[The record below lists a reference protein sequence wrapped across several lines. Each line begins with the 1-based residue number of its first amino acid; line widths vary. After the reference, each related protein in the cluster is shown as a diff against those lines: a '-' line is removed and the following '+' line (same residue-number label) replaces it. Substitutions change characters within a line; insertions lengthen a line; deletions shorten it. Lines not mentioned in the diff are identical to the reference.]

1 VIQLGL
7 AEAEER
13 GPRRQLGEQC
23 GRESA
28 HFLYIYGINS
38 QKRRGRM
45 LTDLILGLV
54 VVIVGASTF
63 SLGYLWRDRKFRQ
76 RMKQAGESAD
86 RLLDDA
92 KNRQRELLL
101 EARDEALKIKTAA
114 EVEIRDRR
122 AELHRQERR
131 LQQKEEML
139 DRRLESLDRRERTL
153 AEKERQAD
161 ELRAQLDELRKG
173 RLRELERVAQLSQDE
188 GRDILLREIE
198 QEVRSDAARRVREIE
213 QETREEADRK
223 ARSIITLAIQR
234 CAADQVAEVVQ
245 AVVALPNEEMKGRII
260 GREGRNIRAL
270 EAATGV
276 DVIIDDT
283 PDTVSL
289 SGFDPIRREVARIAL
304 QKLIADGR
312 IHPARIEE
320 VVAKARQEVET
331 IIRDEGEQAS
341 LRAGIHGLHPE
352 LIKVLG
358 RLKFRT
364 SYGQNVLNHSVEV
377 AHLSSA
383 IAAELGLD
391 VNVARA
397 AGLLHDI
404 GKALSH
410 EVEGPHALVGAEL
423 VKRYG
428 KSPKIV
434 AAVGNH
440 HGELDEP
447 QSIEAIIVQ
456 AADAIS
462 GARPGARR
470 ETVENYVKRLEAL
483 ETVANSFSGVERSF
497 AIQAGRE
504 VRIIVKPDE
513 IDDLAAVRLAR
524 DIVKRIE
531 ESLEYPGQ
539 IKVTVLRETR
549 AVDYAR

>member
-1 VIQLGL
+1 
-7 AEAEER
+7 
-13 GPRRQLGEQC
+13 
-23 GRESA
+23 
-28 HFLYIYGINS
+28 
-38 QKRRGRM
+38 M
-45 LTDLILGLV
+45 LQVAVLV
-54 VVIVGASTF
+54 VVAIIFLAAGSF
-63 SLGYLWRDRKFRQ
+63 LGIWWRSRQFRQ
-76 RMKQAGESAD
+76 KMKVAGESASRIRD
-86 RLLDDA
+86 EA
-92 KNRQRELLL
+92 ETQKRELLL
-101 EARDEALKIKTAA
+101 EARDEAIKIKTAA
-114 EVEIRDRR
+114 ELELRDRR
-122 AELHRQERR
+122 SELHRQERR

-139 DRRLESLDRRERTL
+139 DRRLETLDRRERTVGD
-153 AEKERQAD
+153 KERQAE
-161 ELRAQLDELRKG
+161 ELREQLDELRKN
-173 RLRELERVAQLSQDE
+173 RLRELERVAQLSVE
-188 GRDILLREIE
+188 EARDFLLREVE
-198 QEVRSDAARRVREIE
+198 QEVRSDAARRVREVE
-213 QETREEADRK
+213 QEAREEAERR
-223 ARSIITLAIQR
+223 ARAIVSLAIQK
-234 CAADQVAEVVQ
+234 CAADQAGEMAVSVVT
-245 AVVALPNEEMKGRII
+245 LPNEEMKGRII

-283 PDTVSL
+283 PDTVTL

-304 QKLIADGR
+304 TKLIADGR

-320 VVAKARQEVET
+320 VVAKARQEVEQ
-331 IIRDEGEQAS
+331 IIREEGEQAAIK
-341 LRAGIHGLHPE
+341 AGIHGLHPE

-358 RLKFRT
+358 RLRFRT
-364 SYGQNVLNHSVEV
+364 SYGQNVLNHSIEV
-377 AHLSSA
+377 AHLS
-383 IAAELGLD
+383 AALASELGAD

-410 EVEGPHALVGAEL
+410 EVEGPHALIGADL

-434 AAVGNH
+434 AAIGNH

-447 QSIEAIIVQ
+447 QSLEAIIVQ
-456 AADAIS
+456 SADAIS

-483 ETVANSFSGVERSF
+483 ESVANSFSGVERSF

-513 IDDLAAVRLAR
+513 IDDLASVRLAR

-531 ESLEYPGQ
+531 ETLEYPGQ

-549 AVDYAR
+549 AVDFAR

>member
-1 VIQLGL
+1 MLNDIITAAIVI
-7 AEAEER
+7 
-13 GPRRQLGEQC
+13 
-23 GRESA
+23 
-28 HFLYIYGINS
+28 
-38 QKRRGRM
+38 
-45 LTDLILGLV
+45 
-54 VVIVGASTF
+54 IVGASTF
-63 SLGYLWRDRKFRQ
+63 FLGYLLRDRQQRQ
-76 RMKQAGESAD
+76 KMKLAGETAD
-86 RLLDDA
+86 RVLDEA
-92 KNRQRELLL
+92 KSRQRELLL
-101 EARDEALKIKTAA
+101 EARDEALKLKTSA
-114 EVEIRDRR
+114 ETELRDRR

-131 LQQKEEML
+131 LQQKEELL
-139 DRRLESLDRRERTL
+139 DRRLETLDRRERGV
-153 AEKERQAD
+153 ADKERQAD
-161 ELRAQLDELRKG
+161 EVRAHVEELKKDRA
-173 RLRELERVAQLSQDE
+173 RELERVAQLTTE
-188 GRDILLREIE
+188 EARDFLLREIE

-213 QETREEADRK
+213 QETREEAEKK
-223 ARSIITLAIQR
+223 ARAIVTLAIQR
-234 CAADQVAEVVQ
+234 CAADQVSEVTQ
-245 AVVALPNEEMKGRII
+245 SVVTLPNEELKGRII

-283 PDTVSL
+283 PDTVTL
-289 SGFDPIRREVARIAL
+289 SGFDPIRREVARLSL

-320 VVAKARQEVET
+320 VVAKSRQEVEG
-331 IIRDEGEQAS
+331 IIREEGEQAA
-341 LRAGIHGLHPE
+341 LKAGIHGLHAE

-364 SYGQNVLNHSVEV
+364 SYGQNVLNHSIEV
-377 AHLSSA
+377 AHLSA
-383 IAAELGLD
+383 ALAAELGLD

-410 EVEGPHALVGAEL
+410 EVEGPHALVGMEL
-423 VKRYG
+423 VKRWG

-434 AAVGNH
+434 SAVGNH
-440 HGELDEP
+440 HGEMDEP

-456 AADAIS
+456 SADAIS

-504 VRIIVKPDE
+504 VRIIVKPEE
-513 IDDLAAVRLAR
+513 IDDLSAVRLAR

-531 ESLEYPGQ
+531 ETLEYPGQ

-549 AVDYAR
+549 AVEYAR

>member
-1 VIQLGL
+1 
-7 AEAEER
+7 
-13 GPRRQLGEQC
+13 
-23 GRESA
+23 
-28 HFLYIYGINS
+28 
-38 QKRRGRM
+38 M
-45 LTDLILGLV
+45 LTDLLIAFFAVIL
-54 VVIVGASTF
+54 GASTF
-63 SLGYLWRDRKFRQ
+63 SLGYLVRERKFRQ
-76 RMKQAGESAD
+76 KMRAAGETAE
-86 RLLDDA
+86 RLLEDA
-92 KNRQRELLL
+92 KSRQRELLL
-101 EARDEALKIKTAA
+101 EARDEALKMKTAA
-114 EVEIRDRR
+114 ESEIRDRR

-139 DRRLESLDRRERTL
+139 DRRLETLDRRERGVT
-153 AEKERQAD
+153 EKERQA
-161 ELRAQLDELRKG
+161 EEIRQQLEEHKKARI
-173 RLRELERVAQLSQDE
+173 RELERVAQLSTE
-188 GRDILLREIE
+188 EARDFLLREIE

-213 QETREEADRK
+213 AEAREEADRK
-223 ARSIITLAIQR
+223 ARSVVTLAIQR
-234 CAADQVAEVVQ
+234 CAADQVADVTVSVVP
-245 AVVALPNEEMKGRII
+245 LPNEEMKGRII

-270 EAATGV
+270 EASTGV

-283 PDTVSL
+283 PDTVTL

-304 QKLIADGR
+304 TKLVADGR

-320 VVAKARQEVET
+320 VVVKARQEVDT
-331 IIRDEGEQAS
+331 IIKEEGEQAAIK
-341 LRAGIHGLHPE
+341 AGIHGLHPE
-352 LIKVLG
+352 LVKVLG

-364 SYGQNVLNHSVEV
+364 SYGQNVLYHSIEV
-377 AHLSSA
+377 AHLSA
-383 IAAELGLD
+383 AVAAEIGAD

-410 EVEGPHALVGAEL
+410 EVEGPHALVGADL

-434 AAVGNH
+434 AAVANH

-470 ETVENYVKRLEAL
+470 ETVENYVRRLEAL

-513 IDDLAAVRLAR
+513 IDDLSAVRLAR

-531 ESLEYPGQ
+531 ETLEYPGQ

-549 AVDYAR
+549 AVDFAR

>member
-1 VIQLGL
+1 MLIEL
-7 AEAEER
+7 AIA
-13 GPRRQLGEQC
+13 
-23 GRESA
+23 
-28 HFLYIYGINS
+28 
-38 QKRRGRM
+38 
-45 LTDLILGLV
+45 
-54 VVIVGASTF
+54 VIVLIILGASTF
-63 SLGYLWRDRKFRQ
+63 SLGYLIRERKFRQ
-76 RMKQAGESAD
+76 KMKSAGESAE
-86 RLLDDA
+86 RLLEEA
-92 KNRQRELLL
+92 KSRQRELLI
-101 EARDEALKIKTAA
+101 EARDEALKMKTAA
-114 EVEIRDRR
+114 EGDIRDRR

-139 DRRLESLDRRERTL
+139 DRRLETLDRRERGVTDKEHQ
-153 AEKERQAD
+153 AEEIRK
-161 ELRAQLDELRKG
+161 QLDELKKSRV
-173 RLRELERVAQLSQDE
+173 RELERVAQLSTE
-188 GRDILLREIE
+188 EARDFLLREIE
-198 QEVRSDAARRVREIE
+198 QEVRSDATRRVREIE
-213 QETREEADRK
+213 QEAREEAERR
-223 ARSIITLAIQR
+223 ARSVVTLAIQR
-234 CAADQVAEVVQ
+234 CAADQVADVTVSVVS
-245 AVVALPNEEMKGRII
+245 LPNEEMKGRII
-260 GREGRNIRAL
+260 GREGRNIRAI

-283 PDTVSL
+283 PDTVTL

-304 QKLIADGR
+304 TKLVADGR

-320 VVAKARQEVET
+320 VVTKARQEVET
-331 IIRDEGEQAS
+331 IIKEEGEQAA
-341 LRAGIHGLHPE
+341 LKAGIHGLHTE

-364 SYGQNVLNHSVEV
+364 SYGQNVLYHSIEV
-377 AHLSSA
+377 AHLSA
-383 IAAELGLD
+383 TIAGEVGAD

-410 EVEGPHALVGAEL
+410 EVEGPHALVGADL

-434 AAVGNH
+434 AAIGNH

-456 AADAIS
+456 SADAIS

-470 ETVENYVKRLEAL
+470 ETVENYIRRLEAL
-483 ETVANSFSGVERSF
+483 EIVANSFPGVDRSF

-513 IDDLAAVRLAR
+513 VDDLSAVRLAR

-531 ESLEYPGQ
+531 ETMEYPGQ

-549 AVDYAR
+549 AVDFAR